1 MGPEIIAAILGPI
14 AGGAVSLYLWQNK
27 KNYEFINSNFTNL
40 NTSVNVIERKIDDIR
55 VDVAKNYVTNE
66 DLLLHI
72 KGEEEW
78 HTSIDRRMDSVS
90 REVSNLKNSIDRIH
104 FGEDPRG

>member
-14 AGGAVSLYLWQNK
+14 AGGVVSLYLWQNK
-27 KNYEFINSNFTNL
+27 RNYEFINGNFTNL
-40 NTSVNVIERKIDDIR
+40 NTNVNVIERKLDDIR
-55 VDVAKNYVTNE
+55 FDVAKNYVTNE

-78 HTSIDRRMDSVS
+78 HTSIDRRMDSLGK
-90 REVSNLKNSIDRIH
+90 EVTNLKNSLDRIH

>member
-1 MGPEIIAAILGPI
+1 MGGF
-14 AGGAVSLYLWQNK
+14 VSLYLWQNK
-27 KNYEFINSNFTNL
+27 KNYEFINGNFSNL

-78 HTSIDRRMDSVS
+78 HSSIDKRMDDLS
-90 REVSNLKNSIDRIH
+90 REVTHMKNSLDRIH

>member
-14 AGGAVSLYLWQNK
+14 AGGVVSLYLWQNK

-40 NTSVNVIERKIDDIR
+40 NTNVNVIERKMDDLR

-78 HTSIDRRMDSVS
+78 HNSIDRRMD
-90 REVSNLKNSIDRIH
+90 NINNDIKGLKNSLDRIH

>member
-1 MGPEIIAAILGPI
+1 MGPEIIAAVLGPI
-14 AGGAVSLYLWQNK
+14 AGGVVSLYLWQNK
-27 KNYEFINSNFTNL
+27 KNYEFINNNFSNL

-78 HTSIDRRMDSVS
+78 HTSIDKRMDSVS
-90 REVSNLKNSIDRIH
+90 REVLNLKNSIDRIH